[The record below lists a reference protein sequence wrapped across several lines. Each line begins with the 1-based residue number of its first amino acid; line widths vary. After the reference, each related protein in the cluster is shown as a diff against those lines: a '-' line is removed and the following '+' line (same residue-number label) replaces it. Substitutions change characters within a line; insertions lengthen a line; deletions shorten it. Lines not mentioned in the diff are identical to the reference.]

1 MRNVNSIER
10 IELDENLR
18 DFKNKV
24 ITNKKNQ
31 NTEDNFY
38 NIIKPIY
45 DKMLNE
51 NNLYSENSDSPLNN
65 LFKK

>member
-24 ITNKKNQ
+24 IIKKKNQ

-45 DKMLNE
+45 DKMINE
-51 NNLYSENSDSPLNN
+51 NSVYQENSDSPLNI

>member
-1 MRNVNSIER
+1 MRNVNS

-24 ITNKKNQ
+24 IIKKKTQ

>member
-1 MRNVNSIER
+1 MRNVEC

-24 ITNKKNQ
+24 ITNKKIQ

-45 DKMLNE
+45 DKMINE
-51 NNLYSENSDSPLNN
+51 NNLYPENSDSPLNN

>member
-24 ITNKKNQ
+24 IIKKKNQ

>member
-1 MRNVNSIER
+1 MRNVER
-10 IELDENLR
+10 VELDENLR
-18 DFKNKV
+18 DFKNK
-24 ITNKKNQ
+24 ILNNKKTQ

-51 NNLYSENSDSPLNN
+51 NSVYQENSDSPLNN

>member
-24 ITNKKNQ
+24 IIKKKNQ

-45 DKMLNE
+45 DKMINE
-51 NNLYSENSDSPLNN
+51 NSVYQENSDSPLNN

>member
-1 MRNVNSIER
+1 MRNVER

-24 ITNKKNQ
+24 ITNKKTT

-45 DKMLNE
+45 DKLINE
-51 NNLYSENSDSPLNN
+51 NNLYPENSDSPLNN

>member
-24 ITNKKNQ
+24 IIKKKNQ

-51 NNLYSENSDSPLNN
+51 NNIYSENSDSPLNN

>member
-24 ITNKKNQ
+24 IIKKKNQ
-31 NTEDNFY
+31 NTEDIFY

-51 NNLYSENSDSPLNN
+51 NSLYPENSDSPLNN